1 MNRTAQREIAT
12 RNRGNRIEIP
22 VTSHPLDP
30 WRSKTN
36 NLMNSSQSVD
46 VYCSGNA
53 IDAQIRQE
61 VPFIVI
67 SKVCVDLKLK
77 GGNHI
82 CVLRQLD
89 AMQEYIGLRTS
100 TEEHVMLRLESEVQE
115 VATAKRE
122 DI

>member
-1 MNRTAQREIAT
+1 
-12 RNRGNRIEIP
+12 
-22 VTSHPLDP
+22 
-30 WRSKTN
+30 
-36 NLMNSSQSVD
+36 MNSSQSVD